1 MHNVINPCTQRSLH
15 DSMGVLSAR
24 AHISM
29 CKCLQHGDFSDR
41 ALQLLNIVES
51 WMKIW
56 KSQSVM
62 GPKWLHNVSALQ
74 EPGGVLNY
82 CSIIW
87 PYQGQKKTSPKH
99 QFCQRFFLGGLATQV
114 MWESNNCGL
123 RSTVYDPTFF
133 WICGIPIRGGKERK
147 ERRRSM

>member
-87 PYQGQKKTSPKH
+87 PYQGQKKNFAKAPILPALLPWRFGDPGHVRVKQLRTQKYRIRSYIFLNLWYTNTGRKRKKRTS
-99 QFCQRFFLGGLATQV
+99 
-114 MWESNNCGL
+114 
-123 RSTVYDPTFF
+123 
-133 WICGIPIRGGKERK
+133 
-147 ERRRSM
+147 